1 MSNSPAAKS
10 AEVNQLIEPILRRY
24 EKLGLTNSAL
34 YSELRNNLKNQ
45 TWINEIQEVLNKV
58 KNSKSI
64 FSISKE
70 ITKQKNDQRVLEM
83 FAEFDVAKRLV
94 NTKFFGT
101 FESIEYLLKNNQTR
115 QPDFLAKSNNS
126 ITPVE
131 AKLLSP
137 QDLDERKFF
146 QKLIDKV
153 NNHALKQLQSY
164 YQLEKF
170 KSGMIFVW
178 SHHSINLPNIKYS
191 DLEKYFKKQVS
202 KQNFSVTIIC
212 ILSNFGLWDFYI

>member
-1 MSNSPAAKS
+1 M
-10 AEVNQLIEPILRRY
+10 
-24 EKLGLTNSAL
+24 
-34 YSELRNNLKNQ
+34 
-45 TWINEIQEVLNKV
+45 LNKV
-58 KNSKSI
+58 KNGKSI

-83 FAEFDVAKRLV
+83 FAEFNVAKRLV

-101 FESIEYLLKNNQTR
+101 FESVEYLLRNGQTR
-115 QPDFLAKSNNS
+115 QPDFLAKSQNS

-146 QKLIDKV
+146 QKLINKV
-153 NNHALKQLQSY
+153 NNHALRQLQGY

-178 SHHSINLPNIKYS
+178 WHRSIRLPNIQCS
-191 DLEKYFKKQVS
+191 DLEKYFKKQAP
-202 KQNFSVTIIC
+202 KQKFSVTIIC
-212 ILSNFGLWDFYI
+212 ILSRFGWWNFDI

>member
-1 MSNSPAAKS
+1 MINRPTKKLG
-10 AEVNQLIEPILRRY
+10 EVNQLIEPILRKY

-34 YSELRNNLKNQ
+34 YSELKNNLKEQ

-101 FESIEYLLKNNQTR
+101 FENVEYLLRNGQIR
-115 QPDFLAKSNNS
+115 QPDFLAKSKIS
-126 ITPVE
+126 VTPVE
-131 AKLLSP
+131 VKFLSP

-146 QKLIDKV
+146 QKLIDKI

-164 YQLEKF
+164 YRLEKF
-170 KSGMIFVW
+170 ESGMIFIW
-178 SHHSINLPNIKYS
+178 SHRSIQLPNIQYS
-191 DLEKYFKKQVS
+191 DLKNYFKKQIP
-202 KQNFSVTIIC
+202 KQDFSITVVC
-212 ILSNFGLWDFYI
+212 ILNNFGLWDFYI